1 MPRDGGHLI
10 INSREELDEV
20 EKDPTAA
27 KYIRRFIMGNEVIN
41 NIQRWCLWMVDLD
54 PVDISRSEILKKRFS
69 AVAESRLAS
78 SAESTRK
85 MAQTPHLFG
94 QRAQPTSAYVG
105 IPKVFSENRK
115 FATCDRFL
123 PDVIAGDKVYTALD
137 PDGFVFGVISSS
149 MFITW
154 QKLVGGRL
162 ESRPSFSNTIVWNNF
177 PLPST
182 PPTLR
187 EAIVAAGEN
196 VQQVRAKFPTSSLAD
211 LYNPLAMDP
220 SLLKA
225 HAELD
230 AVVDKAFGAQKRL
243 HSSEEREQLL
253 FEAFL
258 RLSESEEEEGATRP

>member
-1 MPRDGGHLI
+1 
-10 INSREELDEV
+10 
-20 EKDPTAA
+20 
-27 KYIRRFIMGNEVIN
+27 
-41 NIQRWCLWMVDLD
+41 
-54 PVDISRSEILKKRFS
+54 
-69 AVAESRLAS
+69 
-78 SAESTRK
+78 
-85 MAQTPHLFG
+85 
-94 QRAQPTSAYVG
+94 
-105 IPKVFSENRK
+105 
-115 FATCDRFL
+115 
-123 PDVIAGDKVYTALD
+123 VIAGDKVYTALD